1 MPQASTNCENRIWRY
16 RETRRNSDYTYA
28 RSRSTKLKENSRL
41 ERGYDVAIHF
51 VKEIASRRQ
60 SFERTGIEK
69 VFREHADRWRSETG
83 HMSSV
88 AKMILHPS
96 YLRII
101 GLGREGVPLILR
113 ELKARPDHWLVA
125 LNAITG
131 EDPVPAGANFQEA
144 VRAWIKWGESEGYC

>member
-60 SFERTGIEK
+60 WFGENGMKRYFASTQIDGGVK
-69 VFREHADRWRSETG
+69 LATCHRWQ
-83 HMSSV
+83 
-88 AKMILHPS
+88 K
-96 YLRII
+96 
-101 GLGREGVPLILR
+101 
-113 ELKARPDHWLVA
+113 
-125 LNAITG
+125 
-131 EDPVPAGANFQEA
+131 
-144 VRAWIKWGESEGYC
+144 